1 MVSVTGKIALVT
13 GGGTGIGKAI
23 AAALA
28 QKGAK
33 VAIASR
39 TSAHVEGAAQELQSR
54 GLAVLALRLDVTKK
68 SDIERGIEAL
78 LSQWGPPHILV
89 NNAGISG
96 LSMIDDPDDG
106 QWFDI
111 VNTNLNGLYL
121 ITKAV
126 LRHMPTQA
134 GGRVINISSVLGK
147 FGVPGYTAYCTTKHG
162 VIGFTR
168 ALALEVVS
176 RGITV
181 NTVCPG
187 WVDTEMAALGINET
201 AALQGITPA
210 QFKAQAIEAVPI
222 KRFLDARR
230 SRRARLLYCFRRS
243 WRYYRAGDQHLRRP
257 NDGVRQMTSTGLAQI
272 SEQYFLSS
280 DRNLREPIN
289 HHRPQSGNTRK
300 DCRIAGRPARGRR
313 LGAVERGRE
322 AQAIGDR
329 PASPSARDCFTGY
342 GTCCSMKARN
352 SLISSPQKPAGPC
365 RSLRQRTFLSLR
377 RDRLLGEKERSIISG
392 RKKSARTFHC
402 SNPKKWFPS
411 MRRAASSASLAR
423 GIFRWR

>member
-1 MVSVTGKIALVT
+1 MASVTGKIALVT

-68 SDIERGIEAL
+68 SDIERGLDSL
-78 LSQWGPPHILV
+78 LSQWGPPHIVV

-121 ITKAV
+121 VTKAV
-126 LRHMPTQA
+126 LRHMPNQA

-187 WVDTEMAALGINET
+187 WVDTEMAALGINAT

-210 QFKAQAIEAVPI
+210 QFKAEAIEAVPI
-222 KRFLDARR
+222 KRFLEPDEVAELVCYIASDAA
-230 SRRARLLYCFRRS
+230 S
-243 WRYYRAGDQHLRRP
+243 GI
-257 NDGVRQMTSTGLAQI
+257 TG
-272 SEQYFLSS
+272 
-280 DRNLREPIN
+280 
-289 HHRPQSGNTRK
+289 
-300 DCRIAGRPARGRR
+300 
-313 LGAVERGRE
+313 
-322 AQAIGDR
+322 QAINICGGQ
-329 PASPSARDCFTGY
+329 T
-342 GTCCSMKARN
+342 M
-352 SLISSPQKPAGPC
+352 
-365 RSLRQRTFLSLR
+365 
-377 RDRLLGEKERSIISG
+377 
-392 RKKSARTFHC
+392 
-402 SNPKKWFPS
+402 
-411 MRRAASSASLAR
+411 M
-423 GIFRWR
+423 